1 MEDETKQ
8 IIIEMTP
15 NSSPVARGRYIVT
28 TAVCVRCHNEV
39 DRSEA
44 TLCRCC
50 NGNVWQLNSRLQTF
64 FKEIEPSM
72 TILRSERK

>member
-15 NSSPVARGRYIVT
+15 NSSPAVQGRRIVT
-28 TAVCVRCHNEV
+28 TAVCVQCRNEV
-39 DRSEA
+39 GRSEA
-44 TLCRCC
+44 TLCRRCT
-50 NGNVWQLNSRLQTF
+50 GTVWQLNSRLQTF
-64 FKEIEPSM
+64 FKEVELTM